1 MGRSAAHVRRY
12 GNRGVQAACFS
23 SSGTKLAVVCLDN
36 PHTLY
41 LWDWPKKQ
49 LLLERKTMPGGP

>member
-1 MGRSAAHVRRY
+1 MLLLCVRACVRVFVCCGRY

-36 PHTLY
+36 SHTL
-41 LWDWPKKQ
+41 
-49 LLLERKTMPGGP
+49 